1 MARSESRTEQAR
13 ESTREISLHG
23 LGIAPGIAI
32 GPAYLVKPGVENVPY
47 YNLMPDAVADELLR
61 LEGAVAK
68 SRKQIDR
75 LREKSSALPQAAAE
89 EIGFLLEAHAAMLG
103 GSRLVRGITR
113 RIAEDRINAEA
124 AVVAEI
130 QVISDS
136 FAGLEDSYI
145 ASRAKDVREVGM
157 RVVRNLIDY
166 TYKAFSGVPLGSI
179 ILAEELT
186 PADTALLDPAR
197 IAGLATVLGG
207 AEGHT
212 AIMARALGLPTVLG
226 IAGIVESA
234 RTGDTVI
241 VDGGRGI
248 VVLNPSPE
256 KLAEYREEAVALDT
270 ERRTLKRLRKL
281 PAISRDGVTV
291 TLRANIELPS
301 EAANVIDSGAEG
313 VGLLRTEFLFMNRR
327 DLPSEDEQYQAYRAI
342 VEKMDGMPVPLRTLD
357 VGGDKLAPAF
367 GRDSFSSDNPALGL
381 RAIRLSLKEP
391 RLMEAQFA
399 AMLRSGAHGPIRIM
413 LPMISRLEELR
424 LARASLM
431 RVARRLKRK
440 GVPIADPLPPLG
452 IMVEVPAAAL
462 SAEGLATQAD
472 FFSIGTND
480 LIQYTLAIDRS
491 DEQVAHLYDPLH
503 PAVLRLIQMTTQAAL
518 AARIPIAVCGEMAG
532 DPRFIPLLVG
542 MGVRELS
549 ASPPKIPFMKRRI
562 RNLAVSGA
570 VARAR
575 AVLEQPDSTSIAQ
588 LLDAF
593 NAGEAD

>member
-61 LEGAVAK
+61 LEGAVSK

-75 LREKSSALPQAAAE
+75 LREKSSSLPQAAAE

-256 KLAEYREEAVALDT
+256 KLAGYREEAVTLDK

-342 VEKMDGMPVPLRTLD
+342 VEKMDGMPVTLRTLD

-367 GRDSFSSDNPALGL
+367 GREGFSSDNPALGL

-391 RLMEAQFA
+391 KLMEAQFA

-503 PAVLRLIQMTTQAAL
+503 PAVLRLIHMTTQAAL
-518 AARIPIAVCGEMAG
+518 TARIPIAVCGEMAG

-562 RNLAVSGA
+562 RNLTVCGA

-575 AVLEQPDSTSIAQ
+575 AVLEQPDSASIAQ
-588 LLDAF
+588 LLDEF

>member
-1 MARSESRTEQAR
+1 MVRSD
-13 ESTREISLHG
+13 STREISLHG

-32 GPAYLVKPGVENVPY
+32 GPAYLVKPGVESVPY
-47 YNLMPDAVADELLR
+47 YNLMPDAVADELAR

-89 EIGFLLEAHAAMLG
+89 EIGFLLEAHASMLG
-103 GSRLVRGITR
+103 GSRLMRGITR
-113 RIAEDRINAEA
+113 RISEERINAEA

-130 QVISDS
+130 QVIADS

-166 TYKAFSGVPLGSI
+166 TYKAFSGVPLGSV

-234 RTGDTVI
+234 HTGDTII

-256 KLAEYREEAVALDT
+256 KLAAYREEAVALDK

-327 DLPSEDEQYQAYRAI
+327 DLPGEDEQYQAYRAI
-342 VEKMDGMPVPLRTLD
+342 VEKMAGMPVTLRTLD

-367 GRDSFSSDNPALGL
+367 GHESFSSDNPALGL

-391 RLMEAQFA
+391 KLMEAQFA

-452 IMVEVPAAAL
+452 IMIEVPAAAL

-518 AARIPIAVCGEMAG
+518 TARIPIAVCGEMAG

-542 MGVRELS
+542 LGVRELS

-575 AVLEQPDSTSIAQ
+575 AILEQPDSASIAQ
-588 LLDAF
+588 LLDEF